1 MKYFVT
7 TQRGKERI
15 AASYIEEMGAEAR
28 PRPGGYYGV
37 VLVEGDVEEESLLAI
52 PEVEK
57 VFPVEVECSSEFE
70 EMCTR
75 VASLHTRLPEGA
87 SFGIYAVRR
96 GKKDY
101 TSMDIGRVAGAKIL
115 EARPDL
121 KVDLTSPDFWVVV
134 QVVDDRCYAGVV
146 PGDVFHRKYLG
157 KGDSRKLT
165 GKLSIVQM
173 AYLSDDPQAC
183 RRMGEAAGR
192 AAQAFEVRELIIA
205 IHEPYP
211 LRALKA
217 YLVGVEV
224 GVKSRFEQQRA
235 TYGREVHE
243 VPVRVYELYQMI
255 RSLHPKKDLVMITDP
270 RGKPLR
276 EVEAE
281 LREDLMRAERIYVF
295 HGAHTGIPPGTFRFA
310 HYVVDLAP
318 GITYATEQAIP
329 VSIVALINLYE
340 CPL

>member
-15 AASYIEEMGAEAR
+15 AASYIEEMGAEAK

-37 VLVEGDVEEESLLAI
+37 VLVEGDVDESELLSI

-57 VFPVEVECSSEFE
+57 VFPVDVECPSEFE
-70 EMCTR
+70 EMCVR
-75 VASLHTRLPEGA
+75 VADLHNRLPEGA

-96 GKKDY
+96 GRKDY
-101 TSMDIGRVAGAKIL
+101 TSVDIGRVAGAKIL

-165 GKLSIVQM
+165 GKLSVVQM

-192 AAQAFEVRELIIA
+192 AAQAFEVRELIIV

-211 LRALKA
+211 LRALKS

-235 TYGREVHE
+235 TYGREVRE
-243 VPVRVYELYQMI
+243 VPVRVYELYQMV
-255 RSLHPKKDLVMITDP
+255 RSVRSGKDLVIITDP

-276 EVEAE
+276 DVEAC
-281 LREDLMRAERIYVF
+281 LREDLMKAERVYVF

-310 HYVVDLAP
+310 HHVLDLAP
-318 GITYATEQAIP
+318 GITYATEHAIP
-329 VSIVALINLYE
+329 ASVITLINIHDGT
-340 CPL
+340 